1 MTRACAHA
9 DRDRLEHRVF
19 AAPVKCANVPSS
31 CNNDFLPVL
40 LSLAAAF
47 LFATGIQFARIG
59 LEHVDTRTATLTQI
73 GAATLLYWI
82 AAPLFVEAWFFAT
95 PAILLLAA
103 IGLFRPFLSANL
115 AMAGTRLLGPTI
127 SSTLSSTA
135 PMFGVLLGVLVLGE
149 SLSLPV
155 IGGALA
161 IVLGV
166 ACLSWKGD
174 VARAWPLWAL
184 ALPVGAALLRTLAQM
199 FAKMGMESIPSPFFV
214 GLVGYT
220 VSFAIALL
228 TAGGSSGRESER
240 LWTPGSKWLVVTGI
254 CYGFAILALN
264 TALQCGQLVVVS
276 PIVACSPLFSLLL
289 GWLVFRE
296 RTIDRRVVLAVVLVV
311 PSVVLIALK
320 G

>member
-1 MTRACAHA
+1 
-9 DRDRLEHRVF
+9 LL
-19 AAPVKCANVPSS
+19 SS
-31 CNNDFLPVL
+31 CSNDFLPVL
-40 LSLAAAF
+40 LSLVAAF
-47 LFATGIQFARIG
+47 LFATGIQFARVG

-73 GAATLLYWI
+73 GAATVLYWI
-82 AAPLFVEAWFFAT
+82 AAPLFVEAWFFGS
-95 PAILLLAA
+95 PAIVLLAA

-135 PMFGVLLGVLVLGE
+135 PMFGVFLGVLVLGE
-149 SLSLPV
+149 SLTLPV
-155 IGGALA
+155 ISAALG

-174 VARAWPLWAL
+174 VNRTWPLWAL
-184 ALPVGAALLRTLAQM
+184 ALPVGSALLRTLAQM
-199 FAKMGMESIPSPFFV
+199 FAKIGMESIPSPFFV

-220 VSFAIALL
+220 VSFAIALI
-228 TAGGSSGRESER
+228 AVRGPVGRRPQR
-240 LWTPGSKWLVVTGI
+240 LWTPGSKWLVITGG
-254 CYGFAILALN
+254 CYGFAILSLN

-276 PIVACSPLFSLLL
+276 PVVACSPLFSLLL
-289 GWLVFRE
+289 GWLFFRE
-296 RTIDRRVVLAVVLVV
+296 RGIDRRVVLAVVLVV

>member
-1 MTRACAHA
+1 M
-9 DRDRLEHRVF
+9 
-19 AAPVKCANVPSS
+19 PSFCS
-31 CNNDFLPVL
+31 YEFLPVV
-40 LSLAAAF
+40 LSLTAAL
-47 LFATGIQFARIG
+47 LFATGIQFARFG
-59 LEHVDTRTATLTQI
+59 LIHIDSRSATLIQI

-82 AAPLFVEAWFFAT
+82 AAPFFVEAWFFTA
-95 PAILLLAA
+95 PAVALLAA

-135 PMFGVLLGVLVLGE
+135 PIFGVFLGVLVLGE
-149 SLSLPV
+149 SLTLPV
-155 IGGALA
+155 AAGAMGV
-161 IVLGV
+161 VLGV

-174 VARAWPLWAL
+174 VSRSWPLWAL
-184 ALPVGAALLRTLAQM
+184 ALPVGAAFLRTLAQM
-199 FAKMGMESIPSPFFV
+199 FAKVGMESIPSPFFV

-228 TAGGSSGRESER
+228 TTRRLEGETER
-240 LWTPGSKWLVVTGI
+240 LFKPGSGWLAITGL

-296 RTIDRRVVLAVVLVV
+296 KMIDRRVVLAVALVV
-311 PSVVLIALK
+311 PSVAMIALL

>member
-1 MTRACAHA
+1 M
-9 DRDRLEHRVF
+9 LF
-19 AAPVKCANVPSS
+19 S
-31 CNNDFLPVL
+31 CGNEFLSVI
-40 LSLAAAF
+40 LSLVAAF
-47 LFATGIQFARIG
+47 LFATGIQFSRFG
-59 LEHVDTRTATLTQI
+59 LEHVDTRNATLIQI

-82 AAPLFVEAWFFAT
+82 AAPLFVDSRFFVY

-115 AMAGTRLLGPTI
+115 AMAGTRLLGPTL

-135 PMFGVLLGVLVLGE
+135 PLFGVLLGVLVLGE
-149 SLSLPV
+149 ALTLPV
-155 IGGALA
+155 VMGALG

-166 ACLSWKGD
+166 ACLSWKGE

-184 ALPVGAALLRTLAQM
+184 ALPVGAAVLRTLAQM
-199 FAKMGMESIPSPFFV
+199 FAKIGMESIPSPFFV

-220 VSFAIALL
+220 VSFSIALI
-228 TAGGSSGRESER
+228 AARGSVSRRSTP
-240 LWTPGSKWLVVTGI
+240 LWTRGSRWLVGTGV

-289 GWLVFRE
+289 GWLVFGE
-296 RTIDRRVVLAVVLVV
+296 KTIDPRVVLAVVLVV
-311 PSVVLIALK
+311 PSVVLIALA

>member
-1 MTRACAHA
+1 MH
-9 DRDRLEHRVF
+9 
-19 AAPVKCANVPSS
+19 SS
-31 CNNDFLPVL
+31 CSNDFLPVA

-59 LEHVDTRTATLTQI
+59 LEHVDSRTATLTQI
-73 GAATLLYWI
+73 GAASVLYWI
-82 AAPLFVEAWFFAT
+82 AAPFLVEAWYFAS
-95 PAILLLAA
+95 PAIVLLAA

-115 AMAGTRLLGPTI
+115 AMAGTRLLGPTL

-135 PMFGVLLGVLVLGE
+135 PLFGVLLGVLVLEE
-149 SLSLPV
+149 SLSLAV
-155 IGGALA
+155 VSGALG

-174 VARAWPLWAL
+174 VARPWPLWAL

-199 FAKMGMESIPSPFFV
+199 FAKIGMEFIPSPFFV

-228 TAGGSSGRESER
+228 LARGPVRR
-240 LWTPGSKWLVVTGI
+240 RPAQLWTPGSRWLVVTGI
-254 CYGFAILALN
+254 CYGFAILSLN

-276 PIVACSPLFSLLL
+276 PVVACSPLFSLLL

-296 RTIDRRVVLAVVLVV
+296 RTIDRRVVLAVMLVV

>member
-1 MTRACAHA
+1 M
-9 DRDRLEHRVF
+9 
-19 AAPVKCANVPSS
+19 AAPFKNARVSS
-31 CNNDFLPVL
+31 FCSYDFLPVL

-47 LFATGIQFARIG
+47 LFATGIQFARLG

-82 AAPLFVEAWFFAT
+82 AAPIFVEAWFFFS

-135 PMFGVLLGVLVLGE
+135 PLFGVVLGVLVLKE
-149 SLSLPV
+149 SLTLPV
-155 IGGALA
+155 MGGALG

-174 VARAWPLWAL
+174 VDRAWPLWAL

-199 FAKMGMESIPSPFFV
+199 FAKIGMESIPSAFFV

-228 TAGGSSGRESER
+228 TVGGAAGRR
-240 LWTPGSKWLVVTGI
+240 TAPLWTSGSKWLAVTGV
-254 CYGFAILALN
+254 CYGFAILCLN

-296 RTIDRRVVLAVVLVV
+296 RTIDRRVVLAVALVV
-311 PSVVLIALK
+311 PSVALIAVK

>member
-1 MTRACAHA
+1 
-9 DRDRLEHRVF
+9 
-19 AAPVKCANVPSS
+19 VPFS
-31 CNNDFLPVL
+31 CNYDLLPVL
-40 LSLAAAF
+40 LSLVAAF
-47 LFATGIQFARIG
+47 LFATGIQFARVG

-73 GAATLLYWI
+73 GSASVLYWI
-82 AAPLFVEAWFFAT
+82 AAPLFVEAWFLAS
-95 PAILLLAA
+95 PAIVLLAA

-127 SSTLSSTA
+127 SSALSSTA
-135 PMFGVLLGVLVLGE
+135 PLFGVLLGVLVLGE
-149 SLSLPV
+149 SLTLPV
-155 IGGALA
+155 VSGALG

-174 VARAWPLWAL
+174 VSRAWPLWAL
-184 ALPVGAALLRTLAQM
+184 ALPVGAALIRTLAQV
-199 FAKMGMESIPSPFFV
+199 FAKIGMESIPSPFFV

-228 TAGGSSGRESER
+228 AAISPVGRRPER
-240 LWTPGSKWLVVTGI
+240 LWTTGSKWLVITGV

-296 RTIDRRVVLAVVLVV
+296 RSIDRRVVLAVVLVV

>member
-1 MTRACAHA
+1 MP
-9 DRDRLEHRVF
+9 
-19 AAPVKCANVPSS
+19 AP
-31 CNNDFLPVL
+31 CNYDPLPVV
-40 LSLAAAF
+40 LSLTAAF

-73 GAATLLYWI
+73 GAATVLYWI
-82 AAPLFVEAWFFAT
+82 AAPVFVDPWFFT
-95 PAILLLAA
+95 SPAVVLLAA

-135 PMFGVLLGVLVLGE
+135 PMFGVFLGVLVLGE
-149 SLSLPV
+149 SLTLPV
-155 IGGALA
+155 ITGALG

-166 ACLSWKGD
+166 ACLSRRGD
-174 VARAWPLWAL
+174 VNRAWPLWAL
-184 ALPVGAALLRTLAQM
+184 ALPVGAAFIRTLAQM
-199 FAKMGMESIPSPFFV
+199 FAKIGMESIPSPFFV
-214 GLVGYT
+214 GLVGYS

-228 TAGGSSGRESER
+228 TVAGKGGGHSVP
-240 LWTPGSKWLVVTGI
+240 LWTPGSRWLVYTGI
-254 CYGFAILALN
+254 CYGFAILSLN

-296 RTIDRRVVLAVVLVV
+296 KTIDRRVVLAIVLVV

>member
-1 MTRACAHA
+1 MA
-9 DRDRLEHRVF
+9 
-19 AAPVKCANVPSS
+19 SS
-31 CNNDFLPVL
+31 CSNDFLPVL

-47 LFATGIQFARIG
+47 LFATGIQFARLG
-59 LEHVDTRTATLTQI
+59 LEHTGIRTATLTQI
-73 GAATLLYWI
+73 GAATLLYWL
-82 AAPLFVEAWFFAT
+82 AAPLFVEGWFFT
-95 PAILLLAA
+95 SPAILLLAA

-127 SSTLSSTA
+127 SSTVSSTA
-135 PMFGVLLGVLVLGE
+135 PMFGVFLGVLVLKE
-149 SLSLPV
+149 SLTLPV
-155 IGGALA
+155 IIGALG

-174 VARAWPLWAL
+174 VSRTWPLWAL
-184 ALPVGAALLRTLAQM
+184 ALPIGAALLRTLAQM
-199 FAKMGMESIPSPFFV
+199 FAKIGMDSIPSPFFV

-228 TAGGSSGRESER
+228 TTHGLAGRRPGE
-240 LWTPGSKWLVVTGI
+240 LWTPGSRWLVLTGL

-296 RTIDRRVVLAVVLVV
+296 RTIDRSVVLAVVLVV
-311 PSVVLIALK
+311 PSVALIALK

>member
-1 MTRACAHA
+1 MRVV
-9 DRDRLEHRVF
+9 RVRLERGIF
-19 AAPVKCANVPSS
+19 AARVECVRVPSS
-31 CNNDFLPVL
+31 CTNDFIPVL
-40 LSLAAAF
+40 LSLTSAV
-47 LFATGIQFARIG
+47 LFATGIQFARMG
-59 LEHVDTRTATLTQI
+59 LEHVDSRTATLTQI
-73 GAATLLYWI
+73 GAATLLYWM
-82 AAPLFVEAWFFAT
+82 AAPLFVEAWFFAS
-95 PAILLLAA
+95 PAIVLLAA

-135 PMFGVLLGVLVLGE
+135 PMFGVFLGVLVLGE
-149 SLSLPV
+149 ALTLPV
-155 IGGALA
+155 ISGALG

-174 VARAWPLWAL
+174 PNRAWPLWAL

-199 FAKMGMESIPSPFFV
+199 FAKIGMESIPSPFFV

-220 VSFAIALL
+220 VSFAIALF
-228 TAGGSSGRESER
+228 AARGPVSRRRPER
-240 LWTPGSKWLVVTGI
+240 WWTPGSKWLVVTGI
-254 CYGFAILALN
+254 CYGFAILSLN

-296 RTIDRRVVLAVVLVV
+296 RTIHLRVVLAVVLVV
-311 PSVVLIALK
+311 PSVGLITDPE
-320 G
+320 GS

>member
-1 MTRACAHA
+1 MG
-9 DRDRLEHRVF
+9 
-19 AAPVKCANVPSS
+19 SS
-31 CNNDFLPVL
+31 CSNDFLPVL

-47 LFATGIQFARIG
+47 LFATGIQFARLG
-59 LEHVDTRTATLTQI
+59 LEHTDTRTATLTQI
-73 GAATLLYWI
+73 GAATLLYWL
-82 AAPLFVEAWFFAT
+82 AAPLFIEGWFFT
-95 PAILLLAA
+95 SPAILLLAA

-127 SSTLSSTA
+127 SSTVSSTA
-135 PMFGVLLGVLVLGE
+135 PMFGVFLGVLVLEE
-149 SLSLPV
+149 SLTLPV
-155 IGGALA
+155 ITGALG

-174 VARAWPLWAL
+174 VSRAWPLWAL
-184 ALPVGAALLRTLAQM
+184 ALPIGAALLRTLAQM
-199 FAKMGMESIPSPFFV
+199 FAKIGMDSIPSPFFV

-228 TAGGSSGRESER
+228 TTRGLAGRRPER
-240 LWTPGSKWLVVTGI
+240 LWTPGSRWLMLTGL

-311 PSVVLIALK
+311 PSVALIALK